1 MSLSQRA
8 APLGALLRLNTRL
21 LVNCFDQVTDDQA
34 AHRVVPQVNSMAFI
48 AAHLIDVRH
57 ELLGILGG
65 SGDNPVRPLLAN
77 ARSID
82 DVVGLPALPEL
93 LSAWQQ
99 VASAI
104 EERLAN
110 ASDAALDAPSGRR
123 FPGGDPSTLGALAF
137 LVQHDSYHIGQLAM
151 LRRVHGLPAMRY
163 SSAR

>member
-1 MSLSQRA
+1 MPQNPRA
-8 APLGALLRLNTRL
+8 ASLGALLRLNTHL
-21 LVNCFDQVTDDQA
+21 LLNCFDQVTDDQA

-48 AAHLIDVRH
+48 AAHLIDTRH
-57 ELLGILGG
+57 VLLEIIGG

-82 DVVGLPALPEL
+82 DVIALPALPEL
-93 LSAWQQ
+93 LSAWQG

-110 ASDAALDAPSGRR
+110 VGDAALDAPSTRR

-163 SSAR
+163 SMAR